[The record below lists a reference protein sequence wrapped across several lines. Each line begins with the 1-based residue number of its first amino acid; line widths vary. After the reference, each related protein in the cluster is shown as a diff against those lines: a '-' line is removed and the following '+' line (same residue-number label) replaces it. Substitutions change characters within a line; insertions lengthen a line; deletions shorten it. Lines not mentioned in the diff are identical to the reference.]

1 MFGILLVEYGKS
13 LFFREETLFSASL
26 SFGGF
31 VTGNDSIVFEAYL
44 KDYYL
49 PLLMQIIIQPI
60 ALSSSESKY
69 NSDSSGSNSI
79 ISYLIQNLSKI
90 FGDTASISSSGSL
103 QSSPFR
109 ASTATATMPPTY
121 LYDRRR
127 RQWISNRLLDWV
139 LKNNNPDDNTKVLAV
154 CDFDAYS
161 DELNFVFG
169 EAHFGGRVAAIYLS
183 RLKEEFY
190 VRKSDTNKLFKQR
203 VIKEAV
209 HELGHVFGL
218 THCEKSKCVMHFSNS
233 LQDTDF
239 KDHKFCERCNQILS
253 RQFNT

>member
-1 MFGILLVEYGKS
+1 
-13 LFFREETLFSASL
+13 
-26 SFGGF
+26 
-31 VTGNDSIVFEAYL
+31 
-44 KDYYL
+44 
-49 PLLMQIIIQPI
+49 MQIIIQPI
-60 ALSSSESKY
+60 AWSSSESKY
-69 NSDSSGSNSI
+69 DSSSDSSNSI
-79 ISYLIQNLSKI
+79 ICSLIQHLSKI
-90 FGDTASISSSGSL
+90 FGDTSSINSGNL
-103 QSSPFR
+103 QSSSFQS
-109 ASTATATMPPTY
+109 STAVATMPPPTY

-127 RQWISNRLLDWV
+127 KQWISNRMLDW
-139 LKNNNPDDNTKVLAV
+139 LLQNNNPDDNTKVLAI

-169 EAHFGGRVAAIYLS
+169 EAHFRGRVAAIYLP
-183 RLKEEFY
+183 RLREEFY

-239 KDHKFCERCNQILS
+239 KDHKFCERCNKILKS
-253 RQFNT
+253 RQFDK

>member
-1 MFGILLVEYGKS
+1 MANPSSSEKELLLSV
-13 LFFREETLFSASL
+13 SL
-26 SFGGF
+26 SLGS

-49 PLLMQIIIQPI
+49 SLLMQIIIQPI
-60 ALSSSESKY
+60 AWSSYESKY
-69 NSDSSGSNSI
+69 NSNSSI
-79 ISYLIQNLSKI
+79 ICYLIQNLSKI

-103 QSSPFR
+103 QSSSFR

-127 RQWISNRLLDWV
+127 RQWISNRILDWL

-169 EAHFGGRVAAIYLS
+169 EAHFGGRVAAIYLP

-239 KDHKFCERCNQILS
+239 KDHKFCERCNKILKS